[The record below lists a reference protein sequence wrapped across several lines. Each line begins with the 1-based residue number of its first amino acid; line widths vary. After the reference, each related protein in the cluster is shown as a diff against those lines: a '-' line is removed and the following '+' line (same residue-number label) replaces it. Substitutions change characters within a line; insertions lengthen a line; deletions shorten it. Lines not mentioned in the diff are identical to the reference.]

1 LRVLELG
8 CGDGGNVIPM
18 AFSLPDS
25 TFMAIDLADRPV
37 AAGKAMAVHL
47 GLRNLTLLA
56 KDILTVTPEFGE
68 FDYIIAHGVYAWV
81 PPPVQNKLLAVCR
94 ANLAPNGVAF
104 VSYNS
109 YPGSRLKEIARE
121 MFQYFVRPLDTSDR
135 ARDRVRQLLN
145 TAKRPR

>member
-1 LRVLELG
+1 
-8 CGDGGNVIPM
+8 
-18 AFSLPDS
+18 
-25 TFMAIDLADRPV
+25 
-37 AAGKAMAVHL
+37 
-47 GLRNLTLLA
+47 
-56 KDILTVTPEFGE
+56 TPEFGE

-145 TAKRPR
+145 TAKRPRPQTGKWGPVMGQLCEFLNSQPDIHLAHDEMGRYYRPVYFHEFIEHAGRHGLQYL